1 MDKSMDRWSPAR
13 GRIGGTPRRVAA
25 RSSPRLWSALDHTIG
40 IIEPVETDA
49 EDNDSKGHDQY
60 EEHDSARDT
69 HRRLVSFEGPRFVVP
84 ERPDRNGQG
93 RQAAQP
99 DAYQRVGSDKRLDD
113 IETGQGDEDDGDRE
127 QDGAVKPV
135 SKPRGKRRA
144 PRR

>member
-49 EDNDSKGHDQY
+49 EDNDSKGHDEY

-69 HRRLVSFEGPRFVVP
+69 HRRLVSFEGQRFVEGAGQLAELVAGQALGI
-84 ERPDRNGQG
+84 EGVEIFLDRRRQRQFLPDPGEAGVEHRGEGQV
-93 RQAAQP
+93 
-99 DAYQRVGSDKRLDD
+99 RV
-113 IETGQGDEDDGDRE
+113 
-127 QDGAVKPV
+127 A
-135 SKPRGKRRA
+135 
-144 PRR
+144 